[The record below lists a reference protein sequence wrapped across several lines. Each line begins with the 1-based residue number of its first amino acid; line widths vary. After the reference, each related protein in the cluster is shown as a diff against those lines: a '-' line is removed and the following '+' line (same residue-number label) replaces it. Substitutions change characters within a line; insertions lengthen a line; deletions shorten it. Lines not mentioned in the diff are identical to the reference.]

1 MTGKQIQLVAQGG
14 FAASPL
20 LHGPCLAYA
29 PTTPVGD
36 PGGGGGGPGD
46 LDHWAWIVPTGTQS
60 NGTPFDITLIAQ
72 DASNNTVTFYSGS
85 ATISMGADNQIHD
98 ADVGLDSG
106 IPDLVVLSA
115 GVWTGT
121 VTINAVGGVHT
132 DILSFNAVDTATG
145 LVTGDSP
152 DISVSGVGY

>member
-36 PGGGGGGPGD
+36 TGGGGGGPGD
-46 LDHWAWIVPTGTQS
+46 LDHWAWIVPSGTQA

-85 ATISMGADNQIHD
+85 ATISMRRRQPNSRRRRQPRQRHSRSCHPLG
-98 ADVGLDSG
+98 GRLD
-106 IPDLVVLSA
+106 
-115 GVWTGT
+115 
-121 VTINAVGGVHT
+121 
-132 DILSFNAVDTATG
+132 
-145 LVTGDSP
+145 
-152 DISVSGVGY
+152 